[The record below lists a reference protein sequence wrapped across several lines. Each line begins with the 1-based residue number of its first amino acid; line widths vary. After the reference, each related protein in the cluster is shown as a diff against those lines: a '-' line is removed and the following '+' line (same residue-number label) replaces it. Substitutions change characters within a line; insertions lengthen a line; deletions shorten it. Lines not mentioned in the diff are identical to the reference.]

1 MDIEQK
7 FTLGGFDAIFDSVI
21 PKVDK
26 KIQEDIIEDDINDS
40 LDDDELKNILKNSKD
55 PISDKLSTKKKD
67 GDEPEEEEDDLEP
80 EEDIEDEP
88 KSKSKKIKTKDEE
101 PVEDNDDPDD
111 IDTESSIVTNF
122 FDSLAEKLGWEL
134 SDEDEKPKDVE
145 TLIKYFQD
153 VIEEESKPE
162 YASDEIEALDAYVKQ
177 GGDLKDYLTIDA
189 ELDIDNIDITDEDN
203 QKVVVK
209 KLLKEKGFSDA
220 RISKMITKYEDAGI
234 LEDEATDAI
243 EDLKEIN
250 QSKKE
255 QLLKEQK
262 KEYEAQVQRQQEFCS
277 NVVDGIKGLKD
288 IRGIAIPEKDKRVL
302 IEYILKPDSDG
313 KTKYQKDYAKNGV
326 KGLIESAYFT
336 MNADKLVESAKRAGS
351 KSAIDKFKQSLKNN
365 SVNTKSKTVR
375 SASSSDSIWDNVA
388 RHLRV

>member
-7 FTLGGFDAIFDSVI
+7 FTLGGFDAIFDSFSPEV
-21 PKVDK
+21 KTK
-26 KIQEDIIEDDINDS
+26 KQEDIVDNDEN
-40 LDDDELKNILKNSKD
+40 DTIDDEELDNIRKNSKD
-55 PISDKLSTKKKD
+55 PISEKLSKKKVEEEIE
-67 GDEPEEEEDDLEP
+67 DEDIEIEEEEDVKETKSKTKKTKKEDEIID
-80 EEDIEDEP
+80 EDI
-88 KSKSKKIKTKDEE
+88 
-101 PVEDNDDPDD
+101 VEDDDTDV
-111 IDTESSIVTNF
+111 ESSVVTSF

-134 SDEDEKPKDVE
+134 NEEDEKPKDVE
-145 TLIKYFQD
+145 ALIKYFQD

-162 YASDEIEALDAYVKQ
+162 YASEEIEALDAYVKQ
-177 GGDLKDYLTIDA
+177 GGDLRSYLAIDA
-189 ELDIDNIDITDEDN
+189 EIDIDNIDMDNEDN
-203 QKVVVK
+203 QRAIVK
-209 KLLKEKGFSDA
+209 KLLKEKGFSDV

-234 LEDEATDAI
+234 LEDEAADAI

-250 QSKKE
+250 QQKKE

-262 KEYEAQVQRQQEFCS
+262 KEYEEQVQRQQEFCN

-351 KSAIDKFKQSLKNN
+351 NSAIDKFKQSLKNN